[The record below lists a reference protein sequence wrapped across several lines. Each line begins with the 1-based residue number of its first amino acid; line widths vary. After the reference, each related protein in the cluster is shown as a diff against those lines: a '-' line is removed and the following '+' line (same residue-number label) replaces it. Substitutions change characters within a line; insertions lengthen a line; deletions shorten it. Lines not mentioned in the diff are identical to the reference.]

1 MPEQRFENE
10 APASSSRNQ
19 TSPALD
25 SELRSVGTPP
35 PLSEPAHLRDAR
47 PVSPSGLYDRDGNPV
62 TLVVETKTKHGT
74 VRRAAP
80 FATFAGRPSRYYE
93 YISDARWNGVP
104 WVHVA
109 GGRHPETGRIVVAK
123 GVVAV
128 GQFAVGGVAVG
139 QIGVGIITVAQ
150 LGIGGMAALGQVAV
164 GAFAVGQLAAAV
176 KSAIGMLAV
185 GSQAVGMF
193 TVGGICVGGN
203 SACTHQWTSRRADP
217 VAVQT
222 FQKTPFRP
230 FRVNNRNSSFTTTPP
245 PGAPRRL

>member
-1 MPEQRFENE
+1 MPEQRFQNE
-10 APASSSRNQ
+10 ASVSSPRDQASPVPGN
-19 TSPALD
+19 D
-25 SELRSVGTPP
+25 LRSAGTQSR
-35 PLSEPAHLRDAR
+35 LGEPAQSTDAK

-62 TLVVETKTKHGT
+62 LLVVETKTKHGT

-109 GGRHPETGRIVVAK
+109 GGRHPETGRVVVAK
-123 GVVAV
+123 GVVAI
-128 GQFAVGGVAVG
+128 GQFAVGGIAVG
-139 QIGVGIITVAQ
+139 QIAVGIVTVAQ
-150 LGIGGMAALGQVAV
+150 LGIGGMAAFGQVVV
-164 GAFAVGQLAAAV
+164 GAFAAGQLAVAV
-176 KSAIGMLAV
+176 KAAIGMLAV

-193 TVGGICVGGN
+193 TAGGTCLGGE
-203 SACTHQWTSRRADP
+203 SACAHQWTARRADP

-230 FRVNNRNSSFTTTPP
+230 FRVNNKSSSYTTTPP
-245 PGAPRRL
+245 PGSPRRL